1 MVEEKRLTE
10 IRNDISSIYPEKI
23 VFCDSEVRTAR
34 RNEFIQYINLIN
46 KKLRATKNG
55 TKVDIS
61 TLSRQVGMTGF
72 EPATPSSR
80 TTYATGLRYIPN
92 DLPVPQKYC
101 ENIVPANSLL
111 FLRAVFCI
119 FLFKQIFKRIFYRL
133 LCILFCT
140 LQRFF

>member
-1 MVEEKRLTE
+1 MQGFAL
-10 IRNDISSIYPEKI
+10 YPFDPPGD
-23 VFCDSEVRTAR
+23 VAA
-34 RNEFIQYINLIN
+34 
-46 KKLRATKNG
+46 LRADLRGWLAANQPQG
-55 TKVDIS
+55 DVVARANCWASFDAGF
-61 TLSRQVGMTGF
+61 SRAHGAAGDVGMTGC